1 MRFSGSLPFL
11 LDSWGLYWDCFS
23 KNVSLYSMTLEM
35 TFRGPRCW
43 PSTSGSFRCLKNSK
57 NSLVVISNPVK
68 NETVH
73 FEILRKLLTH
83 SRIPTDTNVL
93 VFIFLLAERVPDQFI
108 AQRGA
113 GSGANAVRFPQRHRL
128 SSHVRIVPD
137 PETIRSIYET
147 LVHQ

>member
-1 MRFSGSLPFL
+1 M
-11 LDSWGLYWDCFS
+11 
-23 KNVSLYSMTLEM
+23 
-35 TFRGPRCW
+35 
-43 PSTSGSFRCLKNSK
+43 
-57 NSLVVISNPVK
+57 K

-113 GSGANAVRFPQRHRL
+113 GSSADAIRLPQRHRL
-128 SSHVRIVPD
+128 PPDDWIVPD